1 MSLFGHKQKTVEP
14 DVIPTT
20 VEQAIPIRDVCEDGI
35 FLVGRNL
42 WSKTYRFTDVNYA
55 TASKEDKEGMFFAY
69 SEILNTFDAGAMS
82 KITVNNRRLN
92 QTKFRE
98 NNMLEL
104 QGDSLDKYRNEYNRI
119 LAGNANLSNGITHDK
134 YLTVTV
140 EKKTEEEARAYFN
153 RISAE
158 FAALFAKL
166 GSKFEEVTA
175 EEKLRILFDFFHYGA
190 EDDYHY
196 DAGLYTQR
204 GYSFKDAI
212 APDCLEFR
220 TDYFKMDGRYGRV
233 LFIALALYLIRPAKR
248 AEIDELWADSWS
260 FGDEDGKKRVGA
272 KVAAILTAVLVV
284 TFVASLGVTIYRVR
298 MGYDIPFFPASE
310 KALDKDVQYQI
321 SEDGKELTILLPYE
335 VGGKYD
341 LENSDPESFV
351 LKESRENG
359 DTYLFLFSHEGTTTE
374 KIKLTFSLMLG
385 DTVISI
391 KDYSVT
397 VSFKEDGRISAV
409 GG

>member
-1 MSLFGHKQKTVEP
+1 MEIKINQEIKEYNETMFFGLSVRQFIFAVLACASAVGIYFGCRSFMGTETLSWVCMLGAAPFAALGFIKYNGMTAEKIAKAWIRSEILMPRKPNRIFRCLLISGVSFGLLHALNAIATG
-14 DVIPTT
+14 DVFAALIQVIYTA
-20 VEQAIPIRDVCEDGI
+20 AIGMLDGAI
-35 FLVGRNL
+35 YLRSRNL
-42 WSKTYRFTDVNYA
+42 WGVILMHTLTDVSAFLAVFESNA
-55 TASKEDKEGMFFAY
+55 TGMDIIFCIF
-69 SEILNTFDAGAMS
+69 G
-82 KITVNNRRLN
+82 
-92 QTKFRE
+92 
-98 NNMLEL
+98 
-104 QGDSLDKYRNEYNRI
+104 SL
-119 LAGNANLSNGITHDK
+119 
-134 YLTVTV
+134 
-140 EKKTEEEARAYFN
+140 
-153 RISAE
+153 
-158 FAALFAKL
+158 
-166 GSKFEEVTA
+166 
-175 EEKLRILFDFFHYGA
+175 
-190 EDDYHY
+190 
-196 DAGLYTQR
+196 
-204 GYSFKDAI
+204 
-212 APDCLEFR
+212 
-220 TDYFKMDGRYGRV
+220 

-359 DTYLFLFSHEGTTTE
+359 DTYLFLFSHEGTSTE

>member
-69 SEILNTFDAGAMS
+69 SEILNTFDAGAMT

-119 LAGNANLSNGITHDK
+119 LAGNANLSNGITQDK

-140 EKKTEEEARAYFN
+140 EKKTEEEARAHFN

-175 EEKLRILFDFFHYGA
+175 EVRRTITTMMRGCMHSVDTASRMPLHRTVWNFVPTISKWTGGTAGYCICATMPIL
-190 EDDYHY
+190 
-196 DAGLYTQR
+196 
-204 GYSFKDAI
+204 S
-212 APDCLEFR
+212 R
-220 TDYFKMDGRYGRV
+220 T
-233 LFIALALYLIRPAKR
+233 
-248 AEIDELWADSWS
+248 
-260 FGDEDGKKRVGA
+260 
-272 KVAAILTAVLVV
+272 
-284 TFVASLGVTIYRVR
+284 AS
-298 MGYDIPFFPASE
+298 
-310 KALDKDVQYQI
+310 
-321 SEDGKELTILLPYE
+321 
-335 VGGKYD
+335 
-341 LENSDPESFV
+341 
-351 LKESRENG
+351 SR
-359 DTYLFLFSHEGTTTE
+359 S
-374 KIKLTFSLMLG
+374 
-385 DTVISI
+385 
-391 KDYSVT
+391 
-397 VSFKEDGRISAV
+397 
-409 GG
+409 